1 METKNEEFISLREAA
16 KISGYAPDYI
26 GQLIRSGK
34 LEGRQVFS
42 NVAWMTTEEALLSYL
57 AKDTKK
63 ITPARRQSLLEQLT
77 SAEAI
82 ESYYLAFSWLLIVCS
97 SVFILFLA
105 YVAAVSID
113 HTIEQRYLKNISIN
127 HDT

>member
-42 NVAWMTTEEALLSYL
+42 NVAWMTTEDALLAYL

-63 ITPARRQSLLEQLT
+63 TASSSRQNVFGQLT
-77 SAEAI
+77 SPEAI

-105 YVAAVSID
+105 YLAAVSID
-113 HTIEQRYLKNISIN
+113 HTIEQRYLKNISID